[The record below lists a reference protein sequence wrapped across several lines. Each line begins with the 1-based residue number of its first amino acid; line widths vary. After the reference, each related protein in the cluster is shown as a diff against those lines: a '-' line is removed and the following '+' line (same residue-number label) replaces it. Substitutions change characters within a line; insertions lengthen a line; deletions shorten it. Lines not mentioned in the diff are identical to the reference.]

1 MLFFFFLLLAIIG
14 PSQAIKIVDKTTRR
28 RLGRSQLSNEQKIRR
43 EIAIMKKC
51 IHPNVVR
58 LIEVIDDPNARK
70 IYMGRTNMNV
80 FSSMCS
86 LVENGQGKLII
97 LLSCATCIRAH
108 NTSLGVYGR
117 GRSALEG
124 HPGPADFAS
133 PRRADHLS

>member
-1 MLFFFFLLLAIIG
+1 MFLFVGEWSGDAPLLGLAKGASALGCGTTIVDILSLLTFDFPEYYSFFLFFSSLLDITA

-70 IYMGRTNMNV
+70 IYMGRTTRNV
-80 FSSMCS
+80 FSSVFAC
-86 LVENGQGKLII
+86 GK
-97 LLSCATCIRAH
+97 
-108 NTSLGVYGR
+108 
-117 GRSALEG
+117 
-124 HPGPADFAS
+124 
-133 PRRADHLS
+133 